1 MYFPE
6 RLFPPINVDNTI
18 FPGPPPIG
26 SFPFYKFNISVSLF
40 YIAVKLLLIFVAF
53 VLIAL
58 KLLLIFVAFV
68 LIALKLLLI
77 FVAFVAISVS
87 FTKIF
92 AVLMICYGFIIL
104 ISLATS

>member
-68 LIALKLLLI
+68 
-77 FVAFVAISVS
+77 AISVS